1 MIELAPGQYKH
12 DPHDLKRHI
21 REVPDF
27 PKPGIL
33 FKDISPLLSSGGLY
47 TVTREL
53 TRELNRLPNP
63 PAGTRDKIMAFDA
76 RGFIFGSILYYTSG
90 KCELGMIRKG
100 GKLPGPVIREE
111 YGLEYREKDTL
122 EIQADAITP
131 GQHVIL
137 VDDVLA
143 SGGTARAGVDLIEKA
158 GGKVVACLFVIELEY
173 LKGRDKLS
181 GYNVVSLVRY
191 DK

>member
-33 FKDISPLLSSGGLY
+33 FKDISPLLSSGELY
-47 TVTREL
+47 TVTREF

-63 PAGTRDKIMAFDA
+63 PVGTRDKIMMFDA
-76 RGFIFGSILYYTSG
+76 RGFIFGSILYHASG
-90 KCELGMIRKG
+90 KCDLGMIRKA
-100 GKLPGPVIREE
+100 GKLPGPVISEM

-131 GQHVIL
+131 GQHIIL

-143 SGGTARAGVDLIEKA
+143 TGGTAKAGIDLVEKA
-158 GGKVVACLFVIELEY
+158 GGKVVACFFVIELTH
-173 LKGRDKLS
+173 LNGRDKLP
-181 GYNVVSLVRY
+181 GYNVVSLMRY